1 MGLFGGKNKE
11 TLVEK
16 LRGLGLD
23 AFDEEDMAY
32 LNELSELNEA
42 FLSLYD
48 YDITKGI
55 LDEKDFLISIRDR
68 QSFIR
73 DQNFMMLNY
82 MKKMT
87 KTLDE
92 INSKLDKLNWI

>member
-11 TLVEK
+11 TLIDK
-16 LRGLGLD
+16 LEGLGLD
-23 AFDEEDMAY
+23 SFDEDDMAY

-42 FLSLYD
+42 FLSRYD

-68 QSFIR
+68 QSFLR

-92 INSKLDKLNWI
+92 INSKLDKLN

>member
-11 TLVEK
+11 TLVDK

-23 AFDEEDMAY
+23 AFDEDDMAY
-32 LNELSELNEA
+32 LKELSDLNEA
-42 FLSLYD
+42 FLSMYD
-48 YDITKGI
+48 YDIAKGN

-73 DQNFMMLNY
+73 DQNFMVLNY

-92 INSKLDKLNWI
+92 INRKLDKLS

>member
-1 MGLFGGKNKE
+1 MGIFGGKNKE
-11 TLVEK
+11 TLIDK

-23 AFDEEDMAY
+23 AFDEDDMAY

-42 FLSLYD
+42 FLSRYD
-48 YDITKGI
+48 YDITKVI

-87 KTLDE
+87 KTLE
-92 INSKLDKLNWI
+92 

>member
-11 TLVEK
+11 TLIEK

-32 LNELSELNEA
+32 LKELSDNYEA

-48 YDITKGI
+48 YDISKGN

-92 INSKLDKLNWI
+92 INSKLDKLG

>member
-11 TLVEK
+11 TLIDK

-23 AFDEEDMAY
+23 AFDEDDMAY
-32 LNELSELNEA
+32 LKELSDLDEA
-42 FLSLYD
+42 FLSRYD

-92 INSKLDKLNWI
+92 INSKLDKLN

>member
-11 TLVEK
+11 TLIEK

-23 AFDEEDMAY
+23 AFDEDDMAY
-32 LNELSELNEA
+32 LKELSDSYEA
-42 FLSLYD
+42 FFSMDD
-48 YDITKGI
+48 YDLSKGI
-55 LDEKDFLISIRDR
+55 FDEKDFLMSIRNR

-92 INSKLDKLNWI
+92 INSKLDKLN